1 MERGGGGGGG
11 GGGGEGGGGGGGGG
25 RTKSSRDC
33 SHYFVV
39 IFSDFV
45 LSVLSKGTMIVTKLM
60 LLGYK
65 YVLSPT

>member
-1 MERGGGGGGG
+1 MGGGG
-11 GGGGEGGGGGGGGG
+11 
-25 RTKSSRDC
+25 
-33 SHYFVV
+33 HVVVV

-45 LSVLSKGTMIVTKLM
+45 FSVLSKGTMT

>member
-1 MERGGGGGGG
+1 MEWGGGG
-11 GGGGEGGGGGGGGG
+11 
-25 RTKSSRDC
+25 
-33 SHYFVV
+33 HVVVV

-45 LSVLSKGTMIVTKLM
+45 FSVLSKGTMIVTKLT

>member
-1 MERGGGGGGG
+1 MER
-11 GGGGEGGGGGGGGG
+11 GGGG

-45 LSVLSKGTMIVTKLM
+45 FSVLSKGTMIVTKLM